1 MSGQLKVQYADG
13 SSRIINLS
21 KEFFTNTEIYNS
33 VLKKRVVISP
43 TEKARQLAETL
54 GKRPLTVILT
64 QGGNVVFKKES
75 ESTQQGQPRTE
86 KVVRGVIK
94 KLRRTAKEFTVKI
107 HSFRLLEKL
116 VTGLKDLDSDTNML
130 TLSVQKQ

>member
-13 SSRIINLS
+13 SSRIVNLS
-21 KEFFTNTEIYNS
+21 KDFFTNTEIYNS
-33 VLKKRVVISP
+33 LLKKRVVISP
-43 TEKARQLAETL
+43 TEKAMQLAETL

-75 ESTQQGQPRTE
+75 ESSQQGQPRIE
-86 KVVRGVIK
+86 KVVRGIIK
-94 KLRRTAKEFTVKI
+94 KLRRTAKEFTVKVY
-107 HSFRLLEKL
+107 SFRLLEKL